1 MSKLLE
7 KLKQKKTLM
16 KIDNIL
22 IKKDIFS
29 KIEEIDGKKVYYT
42 KIFKHLIDFKVTN
55 KEQRLRLVFQEFNN
69 NNKDYYFFNLFSLGK
84 NDKFLGIKYGWD
96 HLEKPF
102 FLKKED
108 NKIYAIKK
116 LYYIEFRFKKGSVKS
131 YILSLRTLL
140 RKNEKESTEY
150 YQFTLNHLEKMESKV
165 YKFYNKKS
173 PDGGILKKWIL
184 KNQIL

>member
-1 MSKLLE
+1 MNRLIE
-7 KLKQKKTLM
+7 KLKQKKAS
-16 KIDNIL
+16 IRISNIS
-22 IKKDIFS
+22 IKKDTFS

-55 KEQRLRLVFQEFNN
+55 KEQRFRLVFQEFND
-69 NNKDYYFFNLFSLGK
+69 KDYYFFNLFALEE

-96 HLEKPF
+96 RLEKPF

-116 LYYIEFRFKKGSVKS
+116 LYHIEFRFKKGSIKS

-140 RKNEKESTEY
+140 RKKEKETTDY
-150 YQFTLNHLEKMESKV
+150 YQFTLSHLEKMESKV
-165 YKFYNKKS
+165 YKFYNKKL

-184 KNQIL
+184 KNQIS

>member
-7 KLKQKKTLM
+7 KLKQKKASI
-16 KIDNIL
+16 KISNIL
-22 IKKDIFS
+22 IKKDTFS
-29 KIEEIDGKKVYYT
+29 KVEEIDGKKVYYT
-42 KIFKHLIDFKVTN
+42 KIFKHLIGFRVTN

-69 NNKDYYFFNLFSLGK
+69 LDKDYYFFNLFALEE

-96 HLEKPF
+96 RLKKPL
-102 FLKKED
+102 FLKKEN

-116 LYYIEFRFKKGSVKS
+116 LYHIEFKFKKGSIKS

-140 RKNEKESTEY
+140 RKKEKEATEY
-150 YQFTLNHLEKMESKV
+150 YRFTLNHLEKMESKV
-165 YKFYNKKS
+165 YRFYNKKL

-184 KNQIL
+184 KNQIS

>member
-1 MSKLLE
+1 MSRLLE
-7 KLKQKKTLM
+7 KLKQKKASI
-16 KIDNIL
+16 KISDIL
-22 IKKDIFS
+22 IKKDAFS
-29 KIEEIDGKKVYYT
+29 RIEEIDGKKTYYT
-42 KIFKHLIDFKVTN
+42 KIFKHLIDFRVTN
-55 KEQRLRLVFQEFNN
+55 KEQRFRLVFQEF
-69 NNKDYYFFNLFSLGK
+69 NNKDYYFFNLFSLEK

-96 HLEKPF
+96 RLEKPL

-116 LYYIEFRFKKGSVKS
+116 LYHIEFRFKKGSIKS

-140 RKNEKESTEY
+140 RKKEKETTEY

-165 YKFYNKKS
+165 YKFYNKKL

>member
-1 MSKLLE
+1 MSRLLE
-7 KLKQKKTLM
+7 KLKQKKALI
-16 KIDNIL
+16 KISNIS
-22 IKKDIFS
+22 IKKDTFS

-42 KIFKHLIDFKVTN
+42 KIFKHLIGFRVTN
-55 KEQRLRLVFQEFNN
+55 KGQRLRLVFQEFNN
-69 NNKDYYFFNLFSLGK
+69 LNKDYYFFNLFALEE

-96 HLEKPF
+96 RLKKPL
-102 FLKKED
+102 FLKKEN

-116 LYYIEFRFKKGSVKS
+116 LYHIEFRFKKGSIKS

-140 RKNEKESTEY
+140 RKKEKEATEY

-165 YKFYNKKS
+165 YRFYNKKL

-184 KNQIL
+184 KNQIS

>member
-1 MSKLLE
+1 MLE
-7 KLKQKKTLM
+7 KLKQKKDLI
-16 KIDNIL
+16 KISNIL
-22 IKKDIFS
+22 IKKDTFS
-29 KIEEIDGKKVYYT
+29 KVEEIDGKKVYYT
-42 KIFKHLIDFKVTN
+42 KIFKHLIGFRVTN

-69 NNKDYYFFNLFSLGK
+69 LNKDYYFFNLFALEE
-84 NDKFLGIKYGWD
+84 NDKFLGIKYRWD
-96 HLEKPF
+96 RLKKPL
-102 FLKKED
+102 FLKKEN

-116 LYYIEFRFKKGSVKS
+116 LYYIEFRFKKGSIKS

-140 RKNEKESTEY
+140 RKKEKEATEY

-165 YKFYNKKS
+165 YRFYNKKL